1 MSVLKGFRENID
13 LEFNNSSNF
22 VLKLAEEVG
31 RTPPV
36 PKLAKCWSRFRPNV
50 DNDSSQTY
58 YKRSVVIPFL
68 DNKNSQ
74 LESSLKD
81 RNYIEIFTILP
92 SIMFGKELKVQL
104 KITRNI

>member
-1 MSVLKGFRENID
+1 MVSRLQKCNQDIYKAYQIIDSVMSVLKGFRENID

-50 DNDSSQTY
+50 DNDSS
-58 YKRSVVIPFL
+58 
-68 DNKNSQ
+68 
-74 LESSLKD
+74 
-81 RNYIEIFTILP
+81 
-92 SIMFGKELKVQL
+92 
-104 KITRNI
+104 